1 MDSNH
6 TFYMTFN
13 FKLKNTL
20 KRKTKLIKIPYLPA
34 CNSRSTMWKDS
45 RFYRKSKI
53 AKSNDSLLTTD
64 SPRNGKLSLLT
75 TKAHSSDN
83 HYESEQNEYRV
94 VTRNKSA
101 IEIATTAINS
111 TTNSGGH
118 TGGGRYFY
126 NAHKTHSED
135 LYCYRSERQLFNL
148 FKLKQTAITTSD
160 YNFDDENY
168 PPNPSDNN
176 RHTPSPVLPTPIPTP
191 SPSTSPLRKIRTSHK
206 ASSSLTLSANGS
218 GPKCSNF
225 RSLDFEL
232 NGGSHQK
239 ERVSAEEEDDESST
253 ENTPSMSHKE
263 LFKIMKHGDG
273 NNSVSSGGDSSAGGG
288 GVSGSSVEEKTP
300 LLDSIEMSPISS
312 PNEDE
317 SDEIVM

>member
-1 MDSNH
+1 
-6 TFYMTFN
+6 
-13 FKLKNTL
+13 
-20 KRKTKLIKIPYLPA
+20 
-34 CNSRSTMWKDS
+34 MWKDS

-83 HYESEQNEYRV
+83 QHYESEQTEYRV

-118 TGGGRYFY
+118 MGRYHFY
-126 NAHKTHSED
+126 NNHKTHSED

-176 RHTPSPVLPTPIPTP
+176 RYTPSPVLPTPIPTP
-191 SPSTSPLRKIRTSHK
+191 SPSTSPLKKIRSSCK
-206 ASSSLTLSANGS
+206 ASSSLTLSAAAGKGS
-218 GPKCSNF
+218 KNNNF

-232 NGGSHQK
+232 NGGPQK
-239 ERVSAEEEDDESST
+239 KEEDDDSST

-263 LFKIMKHGDG
+263 LCKIMKQCDG
-273 NNSVSSGGDSSAGGG
+273 NTSAGSGGDSA

-312 PNEDE
+312 PNGDD

>member
-1 MDSNH
+1 
-6 TFYMTFN
+6 
-13 FKLKNTL
+13 
-20 KRKTKLIKIPYLPA
+20 
-34 CNSRSTMWKDS
+34 MWKDS

-118 TGGGRYFY
+118 TGGRYFY

-160 YNFDDENY
+160 CNFDDENY

-176 RHTPSPVLPTPIPTP
+176 RYTPSPVLPTPIPTP

-218 GPKCSNF
+218 GPKSNNF

-232 NGGSHQK
+232 NDGSQQK
-239 ERVSAEEEDDESST
+239 DRVSREDENDESST

-263 LFKIMKHGDG
+263 LCNIMKQCDG
-273 NNSVSSGGDSSAGGG
+273 KNSASSGGDSSCGGG
-288 GVSGSSVEEKTP
+288 ASGSSVEEKTP

-317 SDEIVM
+317 SDELVM

>member
-1 MDSNH
+1 MS
-6 TFYMTFN
+6 
-13 FKLKNTL
+13 
-20 KRKTKLIKIPYLPA
+20 YLSA
-34 CNSRSTMWKDS
+34 CNSQNTMWKDS

-118 TGGGRYFY
+118 TGGRYHFY
-126 NAHKTHSED
+126 NAHNTHSED

-176 RHTPSPVLPTPIPTP
+176 RYTPSPVLPTPIPTP

-206 ASSSLTLSANGS
+206 ASSSLTLSANVNGT
-218 GPKCSNF
+218 KCNNF

-232 NGGSHQK
+232 NGSHQK
-239 ERVSAEEEDDESST
+239 ERVPADDEDDESST

-263 LFKIMKHGDG
+263 LCKIIKQCDG
-273 NNSVSSGGDSSAGGG
+273 NISASSGGESSGGG
-288 GVSGSSVEEKTP
+288 GPSGSSVEEKTP